1 MNTPEI
7 RLQIEKPPANGVYR
21 WAEATKRQG

>member
-1 MNTPEI
+1 MNTPET
-7 RLQIEKPPANGVYR
+7 RLQIEKHPANGVHR